1 MLDAAISLI
10 DCLSNSFLSLV
21 SVVLDTA
28 VSDSCHVT
36 KGGRVDNPVP
46 SARTFVWVATI
57 TLQNVTVLRRSKT
70 NFSDDFVLQSFR
82 HARRVVDNSFDNPLR
97 V

>member
-1 MLDAAISLI
+1 MLDSAISLRDI
-10 DCLSNSFLSLV
+10 LSDSLLSLV
-21 SVVLDTA
+21 SVVFDTA

-46 SARTFVWVATI
+46 SARTFVWVTAVSH
-57 TLQNVTVLRRSKT
+57 QNVTVLRRC
-70 NFSDDFVLQSFR
+70 FSNLIDDFELQCVG
-82 HARRVVDNSFDNPLR
+82 HASRVVDNSFDNPLC